1 MPPRTAKAATANS
14 AERRA
19 GSTSRFARPGLA
31 ADMRRAASWLGSPS
45 VRRGFCADAAAR
57 LPRAQALRPFL
68 VEQYHG
74 WTDPAVEFPSLSSS
88 ECEPLSLQQLLAL
101 ADDDSLRQWEALSLG
116 YPAFNAGSL
125 WLRQEIAALYS
136 DVIGPAQVNVL
147 ANLHPH
153 PHPHPH
159 PNPSPKQVNVLAP
172 QEGIYLAMRALLSPG
187 AHVVVTSPCYQV
199 GVGVRVRV
207 RVRRLNP

>member
-1 MPPRTAKAATANS
+1 
-14 AERRA
+14 
-19 GSTSRFARPGLA
+19 
-31 ADMRRAASWLGSPS
+31 MRRAASWLGSPS
-45 VRRGFCADAAAR
+45 VRRGFCANAAPR
-57 LPRAQALRPFL
+57 LARAQALRPFL
-68 VEQYHG
+68 VEQYRG

-101 ADDDSLRQWEALSLG
+101 ADDASLRQWEALSLG

-136 DVIGPAQVNVL
+136 DAIGPAQVNAL
-147 ANLHPH
+147 ANLDPH
-153 PHPHPH
+153 PSPSPSPNPDPDPN
-159 PNPSPKQVNVLAP
+159 PNPSPAQVNVLAP

-199 GVGVRVRV
+199 RDRVRVRV
-207 RVRRLNP
+207 RVRVGVLGLGGLTLEP